1 MQVRY
6 RWIAMVPDRFTIHGA
21 ARALQSRMVVSREA
35 FVALA
40 GEPNGV
46 TAP

>member
-21 ARALQSRMVVSREA
+21 ARALQSRMVVSR
-35 FVALA
+35 VA